1 MTAIPFPRNGLRVG
15 ELLLRPPTLDDVPSI
30 APAFLD
36 DTVGGEAG
44 LPKLTEPE
52 IRAFLNEQ
60 LAELQA
66 SGRLFPLLIVDGN
79 AVVGGASLNNYEP
92 FRDRV
97 EIGYW
102 LFLHGRGRGIAT
114 RVTRAI
120 AEHAFH
126 VGVLRVEAVVRLEN
140 EPSIRV
146 LERAGFTR
154 EGVLRS
160 LLRHGD
166 GRADAILFSLLPG
179 E

>member
-1 MTAIPFPRNGLRVG
+1 LTVFPFPREGLQVG
-15 ELLLRPPTLDDVPSI
+15 DLLLRPPTSADVPTI

-36 DTVGGEAG
+36 DSVGGEAG
-44 LPKLTEPE
+44 LPKLTAPE
-52 IRAFLNEQ
+52 IQAFIDGQ
-60 LAELQA
+60 LDELRA
-66 SGRLFPLLIVDGN
+66 SGRLSPLIVVEGN
-79 AVVGGASLNNYEP
+79 MIVGGASLTNYDT

-102 LFLHGRGRGIAT
+102 LLAEGRGRGIAT
-114 RVTRAI
+114 RVARALAI
-120 AEHAFH
+120 HAFQ
-126 VGVLRVEAVVRLEN
+126 VGVLRVEAVVLPEN
-140 EPSIRV
+140 TASLRV

-154 EGVLRS
+154 EGLLRS

>member
-1 MTAIPFPRNGLRVG
+1 VTAIPFPRGGLRVD
-15 ELLLRPPTLDDVPSI
+15 ELLLRPPTLADLPFI

-36 DTVGGEAG
+36 DSVGGEAG
-44 LPKLTEPE
+44 MPRLTEAE
-52 IRAFLNEQ
+52 LRIFMAEQ

-66 SGRLFPLLIVDGN
+66 SGRLVPVMIVDGD
-79 AVVGGASLNNYEP
+79 AIVGGASLNNYEP

-102 LFLHGRGRGIAT
+102 LFPQGRGRGIAT
-114 RVTRAI
+114 RAARAL

-126 VGVLRVEAVVRLEN
+126 VGVLRVEAVVRPEN
-140 EPSIRV
+140 EASIRV

-154 EGVLRS
+154 EGLLRS
-160 LLRHGD
+160 ALRHGD
-166 GRADAILFSLLPG
+166 GRADALIFSLLAG

>member
-1 MTAIPFPRNGLRVG
+1 MRLTTTDDLPFM
-15 ELLLRPPTLDDVPSI
+15 

-36 DTVGGEAG
+36 DMVGGEAG

-52 IRAFLNEQ
+52 LRAFREERLP
-60 LAELQA
+60 ELQA
-66 SGRLFPLLIVDGN
+66 TGRLLPLVIVDGD
-79 AVVGGASLNNYEP
+79 VIVGGASLTNYDPLRE
-92 FRDRV
+92 RV

-114 RVTRAI
+114 RVVRAL

-126 VGVLRVEAVVRLEN
+126 VGVHRVEAVVRPEN
-140 EPSIRV
+140 DASIRV

-154 EGVLRS
+154 EGLLRS
-160 LLRHGD
+160 LLRHENS
-166 GRADAILFSLLPG
+166 RADALIFSLLPG

>member
-1 MTAIPFPRNGLRVG
+1 MRLTTTDDLPFM
-15 ELLLRPPTLDDVPSI
+15 

-52 IRAFLNEQ
+52 LRAFREERLP
-60 LAELQA
+60 ELQA
-66 SGRLFPLLIVDGN
+66 TGRLLPLVIVDGD
-79 AVVGGASLNNYEP
+79 VIVGGASLTNYDP
-92 FRDRV
+92 LRDRV

-114 RVTRAI
+114 RVVRAL

-126 VGVLRVEAVVRLEN
+126 VGVHRVEAVVRPQN

-160 LLRHGD
+160 LLRHEG
-166 GRADAILFSLLPG
+166 GRSDAILFSLLPG

>member
-1 MTAIPFPRNGLRVG
+1 MRLTTTDDLPFM
-15 ELLLRPPTLDDVPSI
+15 

-52 IRAFLNEQ
+52 LRAFREERLP
-60 LAELQA
+60 ELQA
-66 SGRLFPLLIVDGN
+66 TGRLLPLVIVDGD
-79 AVVGGASLNNYEP
+79 VIVGGASLTNYDPLRE
-92 FRDRV
+92 RV

-114 RVTRAI
+114 RVVRAL

-126 VGVLRVEAVVRLEN
+126 VGVHRVEAVVRPQN

-160 LLRHGD
+160 LLRHD
-166 GRADAILFSLLPG
+166 GGRSDAILFSLLPG

>member
-1 MTAIPFPRNGLRVG
+1 VA
-15 ELLLRPPTLDDVPSI
+15 DVPGI

-36 DTVGGEAG
+36 DAVGGEAG

-52 IRAFLNEQ
+52 IRTFVEQQ
-60 LAELQA
+60 LAEHQS
-66 SGRLFPLLIVDGN
+66 SGRLFPLVIVERDSL
-79 AVVGGASLNNYEP
+79 VGGASLNNYDP
-92 FRDRV
+92 FRDKI

-102 LFLHGRGRGIAT
+102 LFPEGRGRGIAT
-114 RVTRAI
+114 RVTRAL
-120 AEHAFH
+120 AVHAFY
-126 VGVLRVEAVVRLEN
+126 VGIFRVEAVVRPAN

-166 GRADAILFSLLPG
+166 GRSDAILFSLLPG

>member
-1 MTAIPFPRNGLRVG
+1 MTAIQFPRKGLKVD
-15 ELLLRPPTLDDVPSI
+15 ELLLRTPTVADVPFI

-36 DTVGGEAG
+36 DSVGGEAG
-44 LPKLTEPE
+44 MPKLTESE
-52 IRAFLNEQ
+52 LRVFMGEQ

-66 SGRLFPLLIVDGN
+66 SGRLFPLMIVDGD
-79 AVVGGASLNNYEP
+79 AIVGGASLNNYEP

-102 LFLHGRGRGIAT
+102 LFLEGRGRGIAT
-114 RVTRAI
+114 RVVRAL
-120 AEHAFH
+120 AEHAFR
-126 VGVLRVEAVVRLEN
+126 VGVLRVEAVVRPEN

-154 EGVLRS
+154 EGLLRS

-166 GRADAILFSLLPG
+166 GRADAILFSLLAG